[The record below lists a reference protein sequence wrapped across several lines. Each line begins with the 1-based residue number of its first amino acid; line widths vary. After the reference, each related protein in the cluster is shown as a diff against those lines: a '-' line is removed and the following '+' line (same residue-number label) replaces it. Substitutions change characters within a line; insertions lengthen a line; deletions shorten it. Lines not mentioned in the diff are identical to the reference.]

1 MTGKLTSNSHQTE
14 ICTVNS
20 AVEQINPVQYRV
32 RVEVPV
38 TNVNAAFDAAYRKL
52 QKKAKIQGFRPGK
65 APLGMI
71 KKLYGAS
78 VNAEVHE
85 SLINTHLFPALN
97 EQALRPIAS
106 PVIESGETP
115 RHDQV
120 FKFSAVID
128 TLPKLDFSDYK
139 AVPVTAEAYSVK
151 DATVAREIAMLTR
164 RAAKTRAVDDGTVA
178 ASGLLAG
185 VTHRASL
192 DGIDVPAMHVQAM
205 TIALGN
211 NELFDGLEKEII
223 GMKIG
228 ETKQAQVTLPDDY
241 GDAEIA
247 GKTLDF
253 SITLDDL
260 KHLDIPVLDDE
271 FAKDIDFE
279 SADDLKAK
287 IREHL
292 EARAKDMGRQ
302 KLEGAILDKILAKH
316 DFDVPPA
323 MVDQVIDSLIQDLQ
337 HPNEESRKQALA
349 DEGMRE
355 HFRQT
360 ARRRTQNTL
369 VLWHVTQ
376 KEQLQVTEEELA
388 TRLDQTLGGMGI
400 RDPKQIA
407 AARRNLEARLRESMI
422 FEKAMDFLIDNAEIT
437 ELPADL

>member
-1 MTGKLTSNSHQTE
+1 MQA
-14 ICTVNS
+14 

-32 RVEVPV
+32 KVEVPV
-38 TNVNAAFDAAYRKL
+38 TNVNAAFEAAYRKL

-65 APLGMI
+65 APLNVI
-71 KKLYGAS
+71 KKLYGGS
-78 VNAEVHE
+78 VSQEVHE

-97 EQALRPIAS
+97 EHTIRPIAS
-106 PVIESGETP
+106 PVVESSEIPKLDTI
-115 RHDQV
+115 
-120 FKFSAVID
+120 FKFSAVVD

-139 AVPVTAEAYSVK
+139 GIAVNAETYSVK
-151 DATVAREIAMLTR
+151 DEAIAREISMLTR
-164 RAAKTRAVDDGTVA
+164 RHAKTRTVEDGAKAEKGHVA
-178 ASGLLAG
+178 AVS
-185 VTHRASL
+185 HEASL
-192 DGIDVPAMHVQAM
+192 EGIDVPNMRVKSM
-205 TIALGN
+205 TVALGQ
-211 NELFDGLEKEII
+211 NELFADLEAEILGMTI
-223 GMKIG
+223 GATKTAKI
-228 ETKQAQVTLPDDY
+228 TLPADY
-241 GDAEIA
+241 GDPDLA

-260 KHLDIPVLDDE
+260 KHLDVPALDDE

-323 MVDQVIDSLIQDLQ
+323 MVDQVIDSLISEQLGQ
-337 HPNEESRKQALA
+337 AGEEMRKKALG
-349 DEGMRE
+349 DETFRQ

-376 KEQLQVTEEELA
+376 KEQLTVTDEEISE
-388 TRLDQTLGGMGI
+388 RLTQTLGSMGI
-400 RDPKQIA
+400 RDPKQAA
-407 AARRNLEARLRESMI
+407 AARRNLEPRLRESMI
-422 FEKAMDFLIDNAEIT
+422 FEKAMDFLIQNADVT
-437 ELPADL
+437 EVPAEF